1 MQHQTMYK
9 SMMQGYFLVSICIA
23 IENHCKN
30 LFIAAFSK
38 WFKKL
43 LEMVY
48 FLKVEVLVFADVAEL
63 VDAHVSG
70 TCGLVL
76 WEFKSP
82 HPH

>member
-1 MQHQTMYK
+1 MDDSQTGLLVLALSLKYVNK
-9 SMMQGYFLVSICIA
+9 VFLGLRFTGISA
-23 IENHCKN
+23 H
-30 LFIAAFSK
+30 
-38 WFKKL
+38 
-43 LEMVY
+43 
-48 FLKVEVLVFADVAEL
+48 ADVAEL